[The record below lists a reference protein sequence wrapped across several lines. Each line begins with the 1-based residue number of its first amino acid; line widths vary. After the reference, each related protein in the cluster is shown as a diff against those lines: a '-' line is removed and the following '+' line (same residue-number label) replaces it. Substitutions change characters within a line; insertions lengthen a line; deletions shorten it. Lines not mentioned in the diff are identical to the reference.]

1 MRQKAITGVL
11 KNAVDIDTI
20 YPIEVVVWFVQNK
33 NPGSLFP
40 VTMQSYIGEN
50 KTIRLANSIG
60 SDSIILTTVHL
71 PAHGNNFSGFVS
83 SFDYGA
89 KWTNTTV
96 SHQHFISPALSG
108 GGEMMPANL
117 TQSGPA
123 NTMTAGRG
131 TIAILSQ
138 SERIYNFRYDRKHRQ
153 RLFGVCSK
161 GLYYADEGYNPSLLV

>member
-1 MRQKAITGVL
+1 MSVRDNEIWFAQNQISNNLFSGIT
-11 KNAVDIDTI
+11 
-20 YPIEVVVWFVQNK
+20 W
-33 NPGSLFP
+33 
-40 VTMQSYIGEN
+40 SYIREN

-71 PAHGNNFSGFVS
+71 PAHGNNFSGFAS

-89 KWTNTTV
+89 KWINTTV

-123 NTMTAGRG
+123 NTMTARRG

-138 SERIYNFRYDRKHRQ
+138 SERIHTIS
-153 RLFGVCSK
+153 GVTGNTGSGSSVAVVK
-161 GLYYADEGYNPSLLV
+161 TYIMRMNGAGKLIR